1 MMDAVMVNSLDLR
14 SCQRQES
21 ADVDDRLLVKRAQ
34 RGDVRAFEALYR
46 AHSKRVY
53 ALCRR
58 LCGDVTLAED
68 LCQETFV
75 RAWTGLASFRG
86 KAAFGTWLHRVAV
99 NTVLGH
105 RRWSDSREDLRAED
119 LSTVEAF
126 SAAKPEG
133 RSSHSLDLERA
144 IARLPQGARA
154 VFILHDVEGYLHREI
169 SEMTGMAVGT
179 SKAHL
184 HRARRLLREAL
195 E

>member
-1 MMDAVMVNSLDLR
+1 MVGSPEMRDAQGSGSV
-14 SCQRQES
+14 E
-21 ADVDDRLLVKRAQ
+21 VDDRLLVKRAQ
-34 RGDVRAFEALYR
+34 RGDARAFEALYR
-46 AHSKRVY
+46 THSKRVY

-58 LCGDVTLAED
+58 LCGDMNLAED

-75 RAWTGLASFRG
+75 RAWTGLESFRG

-99 NTVLGH
+99 NAVLGH

-119 LSTVEAF
+119 LSTVEPF

-133 RSSHSLDLERA
+133 RSLHSLDLERA
-144 IARLPQGARA
+144 IAGLPEGARA
-154 VFILHDVEGYLHREI
+154 VFVLHDVEGYRHREI

>member
-1 MMDAVMVNSLDLR
+1 MVESPEMRDAQVQVP
-14 SCQRQES
+14 
-21 ADVDDRLLVKRAQ
+21 AGVDDRLLVKRAQ
-34 RGDVRAFEALYR
+34 RGDTRAFEVLYR
-46 AHSKRVY
+46 THSKRVY

-58 LCGDVTLAED
+58 LCGDMTLAED

-99 NTVLGH
+99 NAVLGH

-119 LSTVEAF
+119 LSTVEPY
-126 SAAKPEG
+126 SAAKSET
-133 RSSHSLDLERA
+133 RSSHGLDLERA
-144 IARLPQGARA
+144 IAGLPGGARA
-154 VFILHDVEGYLHREI
+154 VFVLHDVEGYRHREI

-184 HRARRLLREAL
+184 HRARRLLREVL
-195 E
+195 R

>member
-1 MMDAVMVNSLDLR
+1 MMDAVMVVSPEMR
-14 SCQRQES
+14 ETPRQEL
-21 ADVDDRLLVKRAQ
+21 AGVDDRLLVKRAQ
-34 RGDVRAFEALYR
+34 RGDARAFEGLYR
-46 AHSKRVY
+46 THSKRVY

-58 LCGDVTLAED
+58 LCGDGTLAED

-75 RAWTGLASFRG
+75 KAWTGLASFRG

-105 RRWSDSREDLRAED
+105 RRWSETREDLRAEE
-119 LSTVEAF
+119 LSSVEHF
-126 SAAKPEG
+126 FAAKPEA
-133 RSSHSLDLERA
+133 RSSHGLDLERA

-154 VFILHDVEGYLHREI
+154 VFVLHDIEGYLHREI

-184 HRARRLLREAL
+184 HRARGLLREAL

>member
-1 MMDAVMVNSLDLR
+1 MVSRTETDSAQRPGLDGI
-14 SCQRQES
+14 
-21 ADVDDRLLVKRAQ
+21 DDRLLVKRAQ
-34 RGDVRAFEALYR
+34 RGDARAFEALYR
-46 AHSKRVY
+46 THVKRVY

-75 RAWTGLASFRG
+75 KAWTGLASFRG
-86 KAAFGTWLHRVAV
+86 KAAFGTWLHSVAV
-99 NTVLGH
+99 NAILGH
-105 RRWSDSREDLRAED
+105 RRWSESREDLRAED
-119 LSTVEAF
+119 LSTVEPF

-133 RSSHSLDLERA
+133 RSSDGLDLERA

-154 VFILHDVEGYLHREI
+154 VFVLHDVEGYLHREI

-184 HRARRLLREAL
+184 HRARGLLREAL

>member
-1 MMDAVMVNSLDLR
+1 MDAVM
-14 SCQRQES
+14 
-21 ADVDDRLLVKRAQ
+21 ADSPEMCEAQGQGPAGVDDRLLVKRAQ
-34 RGDVRAFEALYR
+34 RGDTRAFEALYR
-46 AHSKRVY
+46 THVKRVY

-58 LCGDVTLAED
+58 LCGDMTLAED

-75 RAWTGLASFRG
+75 KAWTGLASFRG
-86 KAAFGTWLHRVAV
+86 KAIVGTWLHRVAV

-105 RRWSDSREDLRAED
+105 RRWSDSREDLRADD
-119 LSTVEAF
+119 LSTVEPF
-126 SAAKPEG
+126 FAAKPSG
-133 RSSHSLDLERA
+133 RSLHGLDLERA
-144 IARLPQGARA
+144 VARLPQGARA
-154 VFILHDVEGYLHREI
+154 VFVLHDVEGYRHREI

>member
-1 MMDAVMVNSLDLR
+1 MVGS
-14 SCQRQES
+14 QEMRE
-21 ADVDDRLLVKRAQ
+21 AQKHGPAGVDDRLLVKRAG
-34 RGDVRAFEALYR
+34 RGDVQAFEVLYR
-46 AHSKRVY
+46 THSKRVY

-75 RAWTGLASFRG
+75 KAWAGLASFRG
-86 KAAFGTWLHRVAV
+86 QAAFGTWIHRVAV

-105 RRWSDSREDLRAED
+105 RRWSESRKDLRAED
-119 LSTVEAF
+119 LSVVEPF
-126 SAAKPEG
+126 SAATPDG
-133 RSSHSLDLERA
+133 RSSRGLDLERA
-144 IARLPQGARA
+144 IAGLPQGARA
-154 VFILHDVEGYLHREI
+154 VFVLHDVEGYLHRDI

>member
-1 MMDAVMVNSLDLR
+1 MMDAAMVGSAEM
-14 SCQRQES
+14 SEAQRQGP
-21 ADVDDRLLVKRAQ
+21 AGVDDRLLVKRAQ

-75 RAWTGLASFRG
+75 KAWTGLASFRG

-99 NTVLGH
+99 NAVLGH
-105 RRWSDSREDLRAED
+105 RRWSESREDLRAED
-119 LSTVEAF
+119 LSTVEPF
-126 SAAKPEG
+126 SAAKSSG
-133 RSSHSLDLERA
+133 RSLHGLDLERA

-154 VFILHDVEGYLHREI
+154 VFVLHDVEGYLHREI
-169 SEMTGMAVGT
+169 SEMTGMAEGT

>member
-1 MMDAVMVNSLDLR
+1 MDVVTVCSEEMFEA
-14 SCQRQES
+14 QRQGP
-21 ADVDDRLLVKRAQ
+21 AAVDDRLLVKRAG
-34 RGDVRAFEALYR
+34 RGDRQAFEALYR
-46 AHSKRVY
+46 THVKRVY

-58 LCGDVTLAED
+58 LCGDPALAED

-75 RAWTGLASFRG
+75 KAWTGLPSFRG
-86 KAAFGTWLHRVAV
+86 KSAFGTWLHRVAV

-119 LSTVEAF
+119 LSTVAPF
-126 SAAKPEG
+126 SAARAESQPSAG
-133 RSSHSLDLERA
+133 VDLERA

-154 VFILHDVEGYLHREI
+154 VFVLHDVEGYLHREI

-184 HRARRLLREAL
+184 HRARGLLREAL